1 MADAQAKLHSLS
13 EDFTQLQTEM
23 QTLVASRQKLEAQ
36 KQENLG
42 VQKEFATLKD
52 GEVIYKMVGPALLKQ
67 EKFEAE
73 STVNGR
79 LEFIAKEIDRQE
91 GQIKEVQEKVE
102 KIKGEI
108 ISIQSSAQAA
118 GAAPAAG
125 VKA

>member
-1 MADAQAKLHSLS
+1 MP
-13 EDFTQLQTEM
+13 TEM